1 MAEYTQE
8 LKNISNIPRNIHIAF
23 ITADFN
29 NRYTDQMEKVA
40 QDFLEENHFRNI
52 TRYRV
57 PGAFEIPAMIHRI
70 IEKWTYDLIY
80 CFGVVIRW
88 STSHY
93 DYVCNETS
101 RGIMDATLRYS
112 TPIIF
117 GILTCENK
125 EQVEE
130 RINKN
135 LAISGLNLLSVTL
148 DI

>member
-8 LKNISNIPRNIHIAF
+8 LKNISNVPKNIDIAF

-29 NRYTDQMEKVA
+29 SNYTDQMEEIA
-40 QDFLEENHFRNI
+40 QDVLEENHFRNI
-52 TRYRV
+52 SRYRV
-57 PGAFEIPAMIHRI
+57 PGAFEIPGMIERI
-70 IEKWTYDLIY
+70 MEKWTFDLIY
-80 CFGVVIRW
+80 CFGVVVRW

-93 DYVCNETS
+93 DYVCNETA
-101 RGIMDATLRYS
+101 RGIMDATRKYS

-117 GILTCENK
+117 GILTCENNK
-125 EQVEE
+125 QVEE

-135 LAISGLNLLSVTL
+135 LTISWLNLLSATL